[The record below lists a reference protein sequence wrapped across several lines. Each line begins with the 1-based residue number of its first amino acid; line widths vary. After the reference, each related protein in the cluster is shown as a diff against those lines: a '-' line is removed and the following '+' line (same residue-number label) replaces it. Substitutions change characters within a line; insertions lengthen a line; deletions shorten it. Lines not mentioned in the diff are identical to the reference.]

1 MFFMLVPDNGN
12 LAMIMTKKIIVNRHS
27 LSIIEDL
34 IRKNYECTK
43 ANFDVLKKGGL
54 KIILYKL

>member
-34 IRKNYECTK
+34 ILKNYECSN
-43 ANFDVLKKGGL
+43 ANFDELKNGGL
-54 KIILYKL
+54 KITL